1 MTDEKSQWDD
11 RLKSF
16 LKRTGDEL
24 KRAGEEIKREGEK
37 LMKEVSDPEK
47 QKKVKDGLSNFGT
60 WAKKTAQEVAEMV
73 ETGVKKAEGAFRAQ
87 TAAGSPPPPSE
98 STGSNGSGNGVPAE
112 PADVTPTDAEAA
124 KKASDAAKKATK
136 KPKKTIGK
144 KR

>member
-1 MTDEKSQWDD
+1 MTEEKSPWDD

-73 ETGVKKAEGAFRAQ
+73 EVGVKKAEDAWKGAGQKAAQEQ
-87 TAAGSPPPPSE
+87 TAPPSPPSE
-98 STGSNGSGNGVPAE
+98 GMNGEE
-112 PADVTPTDAEAA
+112 PADKTPTDAEAA
-124 KKASDAAKKATK
+124 KKASEAAKKAGPK
-136 KPKKTIGK
+136 KAKKTIGK